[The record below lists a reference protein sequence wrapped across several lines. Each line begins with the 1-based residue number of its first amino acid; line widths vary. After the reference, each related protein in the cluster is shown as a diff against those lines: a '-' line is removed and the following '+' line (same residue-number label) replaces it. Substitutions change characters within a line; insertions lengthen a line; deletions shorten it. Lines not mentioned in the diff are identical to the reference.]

1 MKNGIII
8 SLAGLLLLGGC
19 VAGKKTGPSAPAEPL
34 PANTPMVAYYDALRG
49 QQPIFLAALEADR
62 TSAPAV
68 ALAAAPAAPA
78 GARPAL
84 PNLRNF
90 VIVNGCSAG
99 AEQCISPSLPA
110 AATAQRAEDE
120 GVAGR
125 EAGDEAAAGPGSG
138 DSGGVVSKPE
148 ESAAAAPPPADVRLL
163 APSK

>member
-1 MKNGIII
+1 MKRLIIF
-8 SLAGLLLLGGC
+8 AGLLLLGGC

-49 QQPIFLAALEADR
+49 QQPIFLAALEADK

-84 PNLRNF
+84 PNLRSF
-90 VIVNGCSAG
+90 VVVNGCNAG

-110 AATAQRAEDE
+110 AAAGQRAEDE
-120 GVAGR
+120 GVDSR
-125 EAGDEAAAGPGSG
+125 QAGDAPAAGAGAG
-138 DSGGVVSKPE
+138 EGVVKKPE

-163 APSK
+163 APAK